1 MSPRWT
7 VERRPSDRAIS
18 AAFWTALTACS
29 VMGAVVA
36 GAVLEAF
43 TRRWPTGGAR

>member
-1 MSPRWT
+1 MTRWT
-7 VERRPSDRAIS
+7 VERRPSDRAIT

-36 GAVLEAF
+36 GAVWERA
-43 TRRWPTGGAR
+43 TRNWPLGGAR